1 MQTCHVDKF
10 LNPTLISCSECLTR
24 FGLEF
29 QFTKA
34 TSFTRNVGGDDHETE
49 AGAII
54 YNSVVQQQGKLL
66 PPSHDGCL

>member
-49 AGAII
+49 AVAII
-54 YNSVVQQQGKLL
+54 VLFSSATAKRTTPSV
-66 PPSHDGCL
+66 P